1 MRFLK
6 PGWLTHSTDK
16 KACEVYSLHVSPDGQ
31 RLATGGLDG
40 NVRIWSTDAIYKSHE
55 PAGQNIPKQLCSL
68 SHHSGAVL
76 TVRFSGNNRYLASGS
91 DDKIVLVYE
100 RDQTAGARP
109 VFGSGESQT
118 EVWRTHRRLAGHD
131 NDVSNCG
138 WSADSSILVSVGL
151 DSKVIIWSG
160 YTFERLKRIDVHQS
174 HVKGLCFDPA
184 NKYFATASDDRTVK
198 LIKFSSPNS
207 NSTAHDQAGNFVVE
221 TSIDAPFS
229 TSPLTTYFRR
239 CSWSPDGAHIAAPNA
254 TNGPVSSVAIINRGN
269 WDSEINLIG
278 HEAPVEVCAFAPRMF
293 TGTPPQGP
301 VTVIACAGQDKALS
315 IWNTSNPRPL
325 VIIQDI
331 ATKAMTDLAWTPD
344 GKKIFISS
352 LDGTII
358 CLAFDD
364 GDLGHVL
371 PVEENEMIL
380 QKFGVGRKG
389 ATLPEGPDSM
399 KLEELSKA
407 SERKEVEGRMGA
419 LMMDGTNGSGNANG
433 DIPMANTGAAMGPQ
447 WQVQPPVAEAAA
459 PAPAEPAEKERP
471 FKQKITITKDGK
483 KRVAPLLVS
492 TGGGGRSTLPNA
504 QLLQA
509 AASNSSTGNLD
520 PKTTLDLSRPFDGLP
535 KGGMAA
541 LVISNK
547 RKAEEDPEGEEV
559 PAAVNSKRI
568 SVTSAPDLKS
578 SLETP
583 EFLRPA
589 IINPSLSV
597 SQVRLAVPK
606 VRTFVVSVLD
616 SQGHPSSALPSAGAT
631 SSSSSAGP
639 ASTDWILEAKNSR
652 EPTRLTLSRAGKV
665 LWLDFLPRSVLLVTG
680 NSNFFAAACEDGTVH
695 TYSPVGRRLMNPL
708 ILESTPC
715 FLASSGWWLMTITA
729 AGLCYVWNLKTKAA
743 AHPPVS
749 LAPILDIANLPKEG
763 VTKAEAVT
771 DAGINSRGQLI
782 VSIGS
787 GDGFVYNSDMMIWQR
802 VTEAWWAAGS
812 QYWDTSGSYR
822 SQPAASVGEGQG
834 PPLSAGIIPLLER
847 RTTTEVLLHG
857 RGRWLQRV
865 VKLCLSREGFEG
877 FETAVSIAH
886 LENRVAA
893 ALLLGDREGFRGW
906 VMTYVRRIATE
917 GLKGKVEEVLRE
929 FAGRL
934 EEEEG
939 EEEDGEDGDGD
950 EMVCGWSKRELLR
963 DMVTAIGKHR
973 DLQRITVPYARLL
986 GIMETDEEEL

>member
-100 RDQTAGARP
+100 RDQT
-109 VFGSGESQT
+109 
-118 EVWRTHRRLAGHD
+118 AGHD

-325 VIIQDI
+325 
-331 ATKAMTDLAWTPD
+331 
-344 GKKIFISS
+344 
-352 LDGTII
+352 
-358 CLAFDD
+358 
-364 GDLGHVL
+364 
-371 PVEENEMIL
+371 ENEMIL

-865 VKLCLSREGFEG
+865 
-877 FETAVSIAH
+877 TAVSIAH

-950 EMVCGWSKRELLR
+950 EMVCG
-963 DMVTAIGKHR
+963 KHR

>member
-31 RLATGGLDG
+31 RLATGGFGYPIEDG

-138 WSADSSILVSVGL
+138 WSADSSNFGVC
-151 DSKVIIWSG
+151 W
-160 YTFERLKRIDVHQS
+160 
-174 HVKGLCFDPA
+174 GLCFDPA

-229 TSPLTTYFRR
+229 TSPLTTYFDDA
-239 CSWSPDGAHIAAPNA
+239 PGLQMELILLPPNA

-315 IWNTSNPRPL
+315 IWNTSNPSA
-325 VIIQDI
+325 V
-331 ATKAMTDLAWTPD
+331 
-344 GKKIFISS
+344 
-352 LDGTII
+352 
-358 CLAFDD
+358 AFDD

-380 QKFGVGRKG
+380 QN
-389 ATLPEGPDSM
+389 
-399 KLEELSKA
+399 
-407 SERKEVEGRMGA
+407 SESVAKNSPKPQREKEVEGRMGA

-433 DIPMANTGAAMGPQ
+433 DVPMANTGAAM
-447 WQVQPPVAEAAA
+447 
-459 PAPAEPAEKERP
+459 EKERP

-492 TGGGGRSTLPNA
+492 TGGVLE
-504 QLLQA
+504 
-509 AASNSSTGNLD
+509 NLD

-541 LVISNK
+541 L
-547 RKAEEDPEGEEV
+547 
-559 PAAVNSKRI
+559 AVNNKRI
-568 SVTSAPDLKS
+568 SVISAPDLKS
-578 SLETP
+578 ALETP

-597 SQVRLAVPK
+597 LTSTPRCPQVPRATPHHRFLVRVP
-606 VRTFVVSVLD
+606 
-616 SQGHPSSALPSAGAT
+616 T
-631 SSSSSAGP
+631 SSSSTAGP
-639 ASTDWILEAKNSR
+639 ASHRLDFRGKQLR
-652 EPTRLTLSRAGKV
+652 EPTRNPFTGRQSSLARFPPSL
-665 LWLDFLPRSVLLVTG
+665 RSPSHRKQQLF
-680 NSNFFAAACEDGTVH
+680 SAACEDGTVH

-715 FLASSGWWLMTITA
+715 FLAQA
-729 AGLCYVWNLKTKAA
+729 A
-743 AHPPVS
+743 
-749 LAPILDIANLPKEG
+749 
-763 VTKAEAVT
+763 AEAV
-771 DAGINSRGQLI
+771 I
-782 VSIGS
+782 SIGS
-787 GDGFVYNSDMMIWQR
+787 GDGFVLYNKDMMIWQR

-822 SQPAASVGEGQG
+822 SQPAASGGDAVQG

-865 VKLCLSREGFEG
+865 VKLCS
-877 FETAVSIAH
+877 VSIAH
-886 LENRVAA
+886 LENRIAA
-893 ALLLGDREGFRGW
+893 ALLRVITEGFRGW
-906 VMTYVRRIATE
+906 IMTYVRRIAN
-917 GLKGKVEEVLRE
+917 R
-929 FAGRL
+929 
-934 EEEEG
+934 
-939 EEEDGEDGDGD
+939 GD
-950 EMVCGWSKRELLR
+950 
-963 DMVTAIGKHR
+963 
-973 DLQRITVPYARLL
+973 
-986 GIMETDEEEL
+986 